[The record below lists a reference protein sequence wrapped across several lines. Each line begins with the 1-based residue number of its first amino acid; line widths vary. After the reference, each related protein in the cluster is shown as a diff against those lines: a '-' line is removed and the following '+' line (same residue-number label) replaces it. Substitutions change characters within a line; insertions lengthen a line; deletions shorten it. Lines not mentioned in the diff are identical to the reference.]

1 MPGHF
6 THSLFNYRFLWYWGP
21 VAAYASLIFFL
32 SSQSTPSRYIPGLFY
47 GLSDK
52 FLHAIEYGIL
62 AILLYRAF
70 KHTVN
75 TRWTIGVS
83 LFSAMAYGLSDEIH
97 QWFVPHREADIW
109 DLLADGCGATLLVFA
124 WVMITE
130 KLQMWS
136 VPVQSNPV
144 PPKTE

>member
-1 MPGHF
+1 MHGHF
-6 THSLFNYRFLWYWGP
+6 SQSLSNYRFLGYWGP
-21 VAAYASLIFFL
+21 VVAYAALIFFL
-32 SSQSTPSRYIPGLFY
+32 SSQSMPSRYMPGLFY

-83 LFSAMAYGLSDEIH
+83 IFSAMAYGLSDEIH
-97 QWFVPHREADIW
+97 QWFVPHREADVW
-109 DLLADGCGATLLVFA
+109 DLLADGCGAALLVFA

-130 KLQMWS
+130 KLRLWS
-136 VPVQSNPV
+136 VPAQSHSG
-144 PPKTE
+144 PPKTQ